1 MPLIYGNP
9 IFPSYIMARELNAL
23 YEMVQNWF
31 YGFFGMVEKLGDVL
45 IIQIYAATLLA
56 MCLLLVGIEMYR
68 LKHPM
73 KERAILSGKD
83 SPDP

>member
-1 MPLIYGNP
+1 MTLMTRNP
-9 IFPSYIMARELNAL
+9 IFPSYIVERELNTL
-23 YEMVQNWF
+23 CEMVQIWL

-45 IIQIYAATLLA
+45 FIQIFAVTLLA
-56 MCLLLVGIEMYR
+56 MCLLLGGIEIYR

-73 KERAILSGKD
+73 KERTGKD